1 MAIYKNTP
9 PIVTSGLVTYLD
21 AASRQTVP
29 FAGSAEVV
37 RSSLTISNGT
47 STLVTSSLLAD
58 NTNGPCFK
66 LATNEYITPSVLVQ
80 NSDYPCLG
88 NSLFQVFVKPDPYAY
103 VKLRDGATTNLQVDF
118 DLVNGTILG
127 GNNASSGSITPY
139 SNGWYLLSMQINRA
153 TPFNYGTRITP
164 YPTSAS
170 INSTYTSSLGQG
182 VLTYMPRVFT
192 LSTSSIRDLSGVNNP
207 GQLLS
212 NTTASNNAFI
222 FNGTSNYISVGAN
235 ISETFFSELTL
246 DTTIFLG
253 ETFTTSSSSARSIFS
268 TFLDTNNRA
277 LLYFSQDSSYR
288 GKLIFTSIRAGTL
301 STYLRSVQDNW
312 PAGTY
317 NITVTV
323 TNGEGKMYI
332 NGVQIPTEG
341 ATSLPS
347 NFGYLVKS
355 SNILLLGA
363 NFFTSIRQFFL
374 GSIYYIKIYNRSLT
388 TREIQQ
394 NFDALKTRFNLT

>member
-21 AASRQTVP
+21 AANRQTVP

-37 RSSLTISNGT
+37 RGFSNISNGT

-58 NTNGPCFK
+58 NTDGPCFK

-139 SNGWYLLSMQINRA
+139 SNGWYLLSMQINRT
-153 TPFNYGTRITP
+153 TPFNYGTRIGV

-170 INSTYTSSLGQG
+170 IGNTYTSSLGQG

-192 LSTSSIRDLSGVNNP
+192 LSTSSLRDLSGVNNP

-253 ETFTTSSSSARSIFS
+253 ETFTTSSSTRSIFS

-277 LLYFSQDSSYR
+277 LLYFSADSGQR

-301 STYLRSVQDNW
+301 STYFTSVQDNW

-317 NITVTV
+317 NITVAI
-323 TNGEGKMYI
+323 TNGEGRMYI
-332 NGVQIPTEG
+332 NGVQIPTVG

-355 SNILLLGA
+355 SNILVLGA
-363 NFFTSIRQFFL
+363 NFFNNIRQFFL

-388 TREIQQ
+388 SREIQQ
-394 NFDALKTRFNLT
+394 NYNATKTRFNLT

>member
-21 AASRQTVP
+21 AANRQTVP

-37 RSSLTISNGT
+37 RGFSNISNGT

-58 NTNGPCFK
+58 NTDGPCFK

-118 DLVNGTILG
+118 DLISGSILG

-139 SNGWYLLSMQINRA
+139 SNGWYLLSMQINRT
-153 TPFNYGTRITP
+153 TPFNYGTRIGV

-170 INSTYTSSLGQG
+170 IGNTYTSSLGQG

-192 LSTSSIRDLSGVNNP
+192 LSTSSLRDLSGVNNP

-253 ETFTTSSSSARSIFS
+253 ETFTTSSSTRSIFS

-277 LLYFSQDSSYR
+277 LLYFSADSGQR

-301 STYLRSVQDNW
+301 STYFTSVQDNW

-317 NITVTV
+317 NITVAI
-323 TNGEGKMYI
+323 TNGEGRMYI
-332 NGVQIPTEG
+332 NGVQIPTVG

-355 SNILLLGA
+355 SNILVLGA
-363 NFFTSIRQFFL
+363 NFFNNIRQFFL

-388 TREIQQ
+388 SREIQQ
-394 NFDALKTRFNLT
+394 NYNATKTRFNLT